1 MTTTIRPLIAGNW
14 KMHGT
19 SESLSELRAIAVGLS
34 SDLGSGFDALICVPA
49 TLISRAHDILS
60 GEILSLGGQDC
71 HTLDTGA
78 YTGDV
83 SAPMIKDAG
92 ASFVIVGHSERR
104 EYHHESDE
112 IVRKKTEAA
121 HRANLVAV
129 VCVGEKLEERE
140 NGIALSVVESQL
152 AGSLPDKISDSDTI
166 VAYEPVWAIGTGK
179 IPTIADVEEMHGFI
193 RNVLVKRY
201 GENANQ
207 IRILYGGSVKPDNA
221 ATLLAVDNVNG
232 ALVGGASLKAG
243 DFLAICNAGRK

>member
-1 MTTTIRPLIAGNW
+1 MSSTIRPLIAGNW

-34 SDLGSGFDALICVPA
+34 SDLGRSFDALICVPS

-60 GEILSLGGQDC
+60 GENLYLGGQDC
-71 HTLDTGA
+71 HVLDNGA

-104 EYHHESDE
+104 EYHHETDE
-112 IVRKKTEAA
+112 IVCKKADAA
-121 HRANLVAV
+121 HRAKLIAI
-129 VCVGEKLEERE
+129 VCVGEKLQERE
-140 NGIALSVVESQL
+140 NGTALEVVERQL
-152 AGSLPDKISDSDTI
+152 AGSLPDNITESDTI
-166 VAYEPVWAIGTGK
+166 IAYEPVWAIGTGK
-179 IPTIADVEEMHGFI
+179 TPTVGDVEEMHGFI
-193 RNVLVKRY
+193 RKSLTKRY
-201 GENANQ
+201 GEGANK

-232 ALVGGASLKAG
+232 ALVGGASLKAA
-243 DFLAICNAGRK
+243 DFLGICNAGRK